1 LINMEIKVLGPGCK
15 KCNTLH
21 DATQKALEELKLE
34 VKVEKVDDMIKILS
48 YGVMSTPALV
58 INEKVVVS
66 GKVPS
71 VSEIK
76 ELIQSV

>member
-1 LINMEIKVLGPGCK
+1 MDIKVLGPGCK
-15 KCNTLH
+15 KCKTLH
-21 DATQKALEELKLE
+21 DATQKAIEELNIEATLT
-34 VKVEKVDDMIKILS
+34 KVDDMMKILS

-58 INEKVVVS
+58 VDEKVLFS

-76 ELIQSV
+76 ELIQSI

>member
-1 LINMEIKVLGPGCK
+1 MDIKVLGPGCK
-15 KCNTLH
+15 KCNTLAE
-21 DATQKALEELKLE
+21 ATNKALNELSMDAN
-34 VKVEKVDDMIKILS
+34 VEKIDDMVKILS

-66 GKVPS
+66 GKFPS

-76 ELIQSV
+76 EFIEKA

>member
-1 LINMEIKVLGPGCK
+1 MDIKVLGPGCK
-15 KCNTLH
+15 KCNTLAE
-21 DATQKALEELKLE
+21 ATQKAVAELSMDVNITKI
-34 VKVEKVDDMIKILS
+34 DDMIKILS

-71 VSEIK
+71 IPEIK
-76 ELIQSV
+76 EFIKNA

>member
-1 LINMEIKVLGPGCK
+1 MEIKVLGPGCK
-15 KCNTLH
+15 KCNTLAE
-21 DATQKALEELKLE
+21 ATKKAIDELAIE
-34 VKVEKVDDMIKILS
+34 ANITKVDDMIKILA

-66 GKVPS
+66 GKVPT

-76 ELIQSV
+76 EFIQNA